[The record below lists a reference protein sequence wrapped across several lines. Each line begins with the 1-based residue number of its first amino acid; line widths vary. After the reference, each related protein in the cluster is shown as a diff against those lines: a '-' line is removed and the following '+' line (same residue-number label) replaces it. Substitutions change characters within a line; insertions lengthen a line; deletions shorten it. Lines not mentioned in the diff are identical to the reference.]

1 MQELGVLRLAAKT
14 AVRAAE
20 ANKVTQIQFFTLEI
34 GDESGYVPLFFEK
47 YFPII
52 REEFPALRHAQLRME
67 TVKGGRRLLVKEIGF

>member
-1 MQELGVLRLAAKT
+1 MHELGVLRMAART

-20 ANKVTQIQFFTLEI
+20 QNHVSNIKFFTLEI

-52 REEFPALRHAQLRME
+52 REEFPALAQAELRME
-67 TVKGGRRLLVKEIGF
+67 TVPGGRRLLVKEIGY